1 MGGTG
6 VASLESRLRPLTA
19 SLVDLVT
26 DCRAVHGERA
36 ENDWPLAGL
45 WDVSA
50 CGGRQTGR

>member
-1 MGGTG
+1 M
-6 VASLESRLRPLTA
+6 ASLESRLRPLTA